1 LAGTKFPLDRI
12 VKNSKFIIYAMFIN
26 INISGHIKFKTVLII
41 SIILFSFIF
50 LKCDKRG
57 NVPTQPEVETNSIGI
72 DLVSYKLKDH
82 PEKIPIPTSGFYDGS
97 MVDTIQIGP
106 RIDTIWGRL
115 TNGSI
120 SELSQSEVKLNYR
133 DLGSLD
139 SFSVDDTNFTLPLIE
154 DSSFFPGV
162 NSLVVSIQYELK
174 ELKRTLK
181 IKYNPFA
188 MYCPWPDFR
197 DQVFDSLP
205 IYLYMTFK
213 EEGMGFDS
221 SMLRFWV
228 DDPAPEAGYIDY
240 SDSIFLQRDSA
251 NSTRWILSY
260 NYFPEELIEGKY
272 KTKVLIQD
280 ELEFYPE
287 LQTNINDFYIDT
299 TGPEVQITLPNPG
312 SVYSPRVQSEMPIV
326 YFITDNLEE
335 YLDRPN
341 NGRVNIKICDPSA
354 DTVWSMI
361 DNGYYSFAKRVYWNF
376 LDSDGDTCLTEG
388 MYNIIVECE
397 DKGGNYGF
405 SKLEFEIDVSPP

>member
-1 LAGTKFPLDRI
+1 MFLNTYVTDRI
-12 VKNSKFIIYAMFIN
+12 I
-26 INISGHIKFKTVLII
+26 KTVLKI
-41 SIILFSFIF
+41 SIILFAFIF
-50 LKCDKRG
+50 LNCNKEG
-57 NVPTQPEVETNSIGI
+57 NIPTQPEVETRFIGI
-72 DLVSYKLKDH
+72 DLISYKLNGH
-82 PEKIPIPTSGFYDGS
+82 PEKIPIPTSGFFEGS
-97 MVDTIQIGP
+97 MVDTIQIGS

-120 SELSQSEVKLNYR
+120 SELSQSEVKLNYG

-139 SFSVDDTNFTLPLIE
+139 SFSVDDTNFTFPLIE

-162 NSLVVSIQYELK
+162 NNLVVTIQYEIDGTK
-174 ELKRTLK
+174 ELKRTLR
-181 IKYNPFA
+181 IEYDPFS

-213 EEGMGFDS
+213 EAGMGFDS
-221 SMLRFWV
+221 SMLRFWI

-251 NSTRWILSY
+251 NSTRWVLSY

-272 KTKVLIQD
+272 ETKVLIQD
-280 ELEFYPE
+280 KLEYYPE
-287 LQTNINDFYIDT
+287 LQTNIHNFYIDT
-299 TGPEVQITLPNPG
+299 TSPEVNINLPNPG

-335 YLDRPN
+335 YFDRPK

-354 DTVWSMI
+354 DTVWSMP
-361 DNGYYSFAKRVYWNF
+361 DNGYYSFAKRIYWNF

-388 MYNIIVECE
+388 MYNIIVDCE
-397 DKGGNYGF
+397 DKAGNYGF
-405 SKLEFEIDVSPP
+405 STLEFEIDVSPP